1 MSVTGRQRSAR
12 VPIRVRAA
20 IRRHGF
26 ARRPD
31 ALRRALRARELRF
44 TGGNRLRLFANGEE
58 GLKAMLAAIR
68 NARRR
73 IHLESYILRTDIT
86 GQRIIDTLAAQARE
100 GVAVRLLYDAFGSLA
115 IDSGALAELRHA
127 GADVVAFNPLRRFYP
142 HWLPRRRDHRKLLI
156 VDGQVGFIGGLNIGD
171 EYNAGPQDGTRAW
184 RDTHI
189 QVEGPAVQELEAV
202 FLESWFRADGPELP
216 WGELLTAEP
225 NPCGHDTCAVVADGP
240 AYRRRVVRDLIVLAL
255 HTAGSEVQLTSPYF
269 TRGEIEVFLGTAF
282 LPMST
287 GSGHA
292 RLPIDPHDAFSGLD
306 HGCGVVADAVRPLVE
321 REDHVDPVVG
331 GGLADPIGARPRNRL
346 GLFEFFRIAVFEA
359 EVIGCRQLVK
369 GDQFRSQ
376 SGSRTDSSLD
386 LGQVGLNLFG
396 TSKLRHCYLDSHRPS
411 LLFTKGNY
419 HQFFVPVNGS
429 GLPSGDR
436 SIVPQRGHHLLGQ
449 QLHRGNRYLGG
460 RPTPVGAEDKVV
472 DAETIP
478 PRQQL
483 FDAVLGRADDEP
495 APRELVKRYVEGL
508 VAG

>member
-1 MSVTGRQRSAR
+1 MSVAGRQRSAR

-73 IHLESYILRTDIT
+73 IHLETYILRTDIT
-86 GQRIIDTLAAQARE
+86 GQRFIDTLAAQARE

-156 VDGQVGFIGGLNIGD
+156 VDGQVGFTGGLNIGD

-269 TRGEIEVFLGTAF
+269 APGRKVLGALAAASARGTLVGLLLAGRSDHPILRRAARALLPRLIAAGVQVYEYQRSMLHAKTSVLDGRWAIVGTSNLDRQSFEHSYEVNLVIEGGKIPTEL
-282 LPMST
+282 ST
-287 GSGHA
+287 IFTHDLAGA
-292 RLPIDPHDAFSGLD
+292 TLID
-306 HGCGVVADAVRPLVE
+306 ADALAARTRLERLIDWLASLV
-321 REDHVDPVVG
+321 
-331 GGLADPIGARPRNRL
+331 LL
-346 GLFEFFRIAVFEA
+346 
-359 EVIGCRQLVK
+359 VI
-369 GDQFRSQ
+369 
-376 SGSRTDSSLD
+376 
-386 LGQVGLNLFG
+386 
-396 TSKLRHCYLDSHRPS
+396 
-411 LLFTKGNY
+411 
-419 HQFFVPVNGS
+419 
-429 GLPSGDR
+429 
-436 SIVPQRGHHLLGQ
+436 
-449 QLHRGNRYLGG
+449 
-460 RPTPVGAEDKVV
+460 
-472 DAETIP
+472 
-478 PRQQL
+478 
-483 FDAVLGRADDEP
+483 
-495 APRELVKRYVEGL
+495 
-508 VAG
+508 

>member
-1 MSVTGRQRSAR
+1 MSVAGRQRSAR

-73 IHLESYILRTDIT
+73 IHLETYILRTDIT
-86 GQRIIDTLAAQARE
+86 GQRFIDTLAAQARE

-156 VDGQVGFIGGLNIGD
+156 VDGQVGFTGGLNIGD

-269 TRGEIEVFLGTAF
+269 APGRKVLGALAAASARGTLIGLLLAGRSDHPILRRAARALLPRLIAAGVQVYEYQRSMLHAKTSVLDGRWAIVGTSNLDRQSFEHSYEVNLVIEGGKIPTEL
-282 LPMST
+282 ST
-287 GSGHA
+287 IFTHDLAGA
-292 RLPIDPHDAFSGLD
+292 TLID
-306 HGCGVVADAVRPLVE
+306 ADALAARTRLERLIDWLASLV
-321 REDHVDPVVG
+321 
-331 GGLADPIGARPRNRL
+331 LL
-346 GLFEFFRIAVFEA
+346 
-359 EVIGCRQLVK
+359 VI
-369 GDQFRSQ
+369 
-376 SGSRTDSSLD
+376 
-386 LGQVGLNLFG
+386 
-396 TSKLRHCYLDSHRPS
+396 
-411 LLFTKGNY
+411 
-419 HQFFVPVNGS
+419 
-429 GLPSGDR
+429 
-436 SIVPQRGHHLLGQ
+436 
-449 QLHRGNRYLGG
+449 
-460 RPTPVGAEDKVV
+460 
-472 DAETIP
+472 
-478 PRQQL
+478 
-483 FDAVLGRADDEP
+483 
-495 APRELVKRYVEGL
+495 
-508 VAG
+508 

>member
-1 MSVTGRQRSAR
+1 MSVAGRQRSAR

-73 IHLESYILRTDIT
+73 IHLETYILRTDIT
-86 GQRIIDTLAAQARE
+86 GQRFMDTLAAQARE

-156 VDGQVGFIGGLNIGD
+156 VDGQVGFTGGLNIGD

-225 NPCGHDTCAVVADGP
+225 NPCGHDTCAVVTDGP

-269 TRGEIEVFLGTAF
+269 APGRKVLGALAAASARGTLVGLLLAGRSDHPILRRAARALLPRLIAAGVQVYEYQRSMLHAKTSVLDGRWAIVGTSNLDRQSFEHSYEVNLVIEGGKIPTEL
-282 LPMST
+282 ST
-287 GSGHA
+287 IFTHDLAGA
-292 RLPIDPHDAFSGLD
+292 TLID
-306 HGCGVVADAVRPLVE
+306 ADALAARTRLERLIDWLASLV
-321 REDHVDPVVG
+321 
-331 GGLADPIGARPRNRL
+331 LL
-346 GLFEFFRIAVFEA
+346 
-359 EVIGCRQLVK
+359 VI
-369 GDQFRSQ
+369 
-376 SGSRTDSSLD
+376 
-386 LGQVGLNLFG
+386 
-396 TSKLRHCYLDSHRPS
+396 
-411 LLFTKGNY
+411 
-419 HQFFVPVNGS
+419 
-429 GLPSGDR
+429 
-436 SIVPQRGHHLLGQ
+436 
-449 QLHRGNRYLGG
+449 
-460 RPTPVGAEDKVV
+460 
-472 DAETIP
+472 
-478 PRQQL
+478 
-483 FDAVLGRADDEP
+483 
-495 APRELVKRYVEGL
+495 
-508 VAG
+508 